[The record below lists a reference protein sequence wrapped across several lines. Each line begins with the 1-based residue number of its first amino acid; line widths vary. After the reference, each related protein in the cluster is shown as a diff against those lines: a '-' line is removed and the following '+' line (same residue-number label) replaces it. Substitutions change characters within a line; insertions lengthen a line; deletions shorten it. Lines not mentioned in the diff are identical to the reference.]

1 MAAFIERRKY
11 ERFSVNSLS
20 CILISPMM
28 VLSYGISDISD
39 YGLAF
44 SYSSHSDWEN
54 WPQKGLRL
62 DIIDKNFYL
71 EDIPFELIENM
82 RLDDGTKEY
91 RRCGVKFTGL
101 KADQEAMLRQ
111 YVKYLS
117 TH

>member
-1 MAAFIERRKY
+1 MEAYKERRKY
-11 ERFSVNSLS
+11 LRFRVNNLS
-20 CILISPMM
+20 CILISPIM
-28 VLSYGISDISD
+28 VLSYGISDING

-44 SYSSHSDWEN
+44 SYSSYSGWEN
-54 WPQKGLRL
+54 WPMKGLRL

-71 EDIPFELIENM
+71 EDIPFQLIENV
-82 RLDDGTKEY
+82 RLNDGTKEF
-91 RRCGVKFTGL
+91 RRCGVKFTCL